1 MLGDMASGSG
11 RAAGPRGAKAGAP
24 KTRSAR
30 SASSKARSGTG
41 SRSASTSRSGTGS
54 RSATSSRSG
63 AEPRS
68 ETSSRAG
75 TGSRSGTG
83 ARVAGSGGKGRSS
96 SGRGDYV
103 ARPSS
108 ARSTSSAS
116 RGAPGAARSSFRGDN
131 PGGDE
136 GRPRRSSAP
145 GASAAGGARGRSG
158 ARDGAGAG
166 AWARPAASGASRSGG
181 RGFGSAARTS
191 GSSERFGSDRPRSS
205 DGFRG
210 DAGGASRAPAR
221 GPARDSAGR
230 WASSEDRP
238 SSRQGTGGPPSR
250 SRSNTGAPRPP
261 ARTYGGRTD
270 RPTRGTGGGGTYGG
284 GTYSAE
290 GRAPRREGTGARS
303 DRPSFSDPSTGGGPR
318 WGRPVASG
326 GRPGAP
332 GRSDGPRTTQ
342 PRSFDGPPRSFDRAS
357 RLSDDR
363 AGRGPAERAPRG
375 FQTGASRALS
385 FPKRIDSRGAP
396 AGRAAWD
403 RDAPRTVG
411 PRRETGA
418 PRRDAGATRRETGV
432 PRPPGETGGF
442 RRETGG
448 PRSGGP
454 RSGTS
459 DARGG
464 SGYSR
469 SRATGD
475 GNGPPRSFGTD
486 RPPRPASAAP
496 RSFGTDRTD
505 RTDRPDRPDRPASA
519 NPRRP
524 TPPGWGSVA
533 RHGIGELDNE
543 EPTASE
549 IWSGVRASA
558 EPTRG
563 RAPGGTRAGGTS
575 RGKAGRGDVGRTWAD
590 RAAAASKPSRQV
602 PARRTP
608 VARPR
613 PAVTPLTGPLS
624 AEQELE
630 GQASHENSGR
640 DDWSMTIVERVPAV
654 TRPTKTPSRRAQPL
668 GRRAEPAAR
677 PSARANGRAN
687 AVATPATRERSV
699 TRRPSART
707 GSLLALDKEAPEA
720 LVTAKLADAT
730 RAYSAD
736 RYNDALRMLRKL
748 SSQAPTSSPVK
759 ELLGLTLYRL
769 GKWPLAL
776 RELEAHHQ
784 LSGSYDQFPVIADCY
799 RALRRYDE
807 ADATWTELRQASPS
821 PEVVAEGRL
830 VAAGTLADRGDLRG
844 AVKLLEGS
852 LRRSKPKGF
861 HVRQWYALA
870 DLYERAGELPRA
882 RDLFAQI
889 VAADPDAYDVRQRL
903 IALD

>member
-1 MLGDMASGSG
+1 M
-11 RAAGPRGAKAGAP
+11 
-24 KTRSAR
+24 
-30 SASSKARSGTG
+30 
-41 SRSASTSRSGTGS
+41 
-54 RSATSSRSG
+54 
-63 AEPRS
+63 
-68 ETSSRAG
+68 
-75 TGSRSGTG
+75 
-83 ARVAGSGGKGRSS
+83 GRSS

-108 ARSTSSAS
+108 ARSTSRAGGGAS
-116 RGAPGAARSSFRGDN
+116 GASRSSFRGDN
-131 PGGDE
+131 ASGDE
-136 GRPRRSSAP
+136 GRPRRSSAT
-145 GASAAGGARGRSG
+145 GTSAGSGSRGRSG
-158 ARDGAGAG
+158 ARDGASSG
-166 AWARPAASGASRSGG
+166 AWARPAAPGASRSGG
-181 RGFGSAARTS
+181 RGFGAAARTS

-205 DGFRG
+205 SSFRG
-210 DAGGASRAPAR
+210 DAGGAPRAPAR

-238 SSRQGTGGPPSR
+238 SSRQGTGVPPSR
-250 SRSNTGAPRPP
+250 SRSATGAPRPP
-261 ARTYGGRTD
+261 ARTYGERTD
-270 RPTRGTGGGGTYGG
+270 RPSRGTASS
-284 GTYSAE
+284 GTYSGE
-290 GRAPRREGTGARS
+290 GRAPRREGTGVRS
-303 DRPSFSDPSTGGGPR
+303 DRSSFSDRSTGDGPR

-326 GRPGAP
+326 GRAASRG
-332 GRSDGPRTTQ
+332 DGPRSAQ
-342 PRSFDGPPRSFDRAS
+342 PRSFGSPRRSFDRAS
-357 RLSDDR
+357 RPSDDR
-363 AGRGPAERAPRG
+363 AGRGPGERSPRG
-375 FQTGASRALS
+375 FQTGESRAPS

-396 AGRAAWD
+396 VGRAVWD
-403 RDAPRTVG
+403 RDAPRTG
-411 PRRETGA
+411 GSRRDTGA
-418 PRRDAGATRRETGV
+418 PRS
-432 PRPPGETGGF
+432 ETGGF
-442 RRETGG
+442 RRDTGG
-448 PRSGGP
+448 PRSGMA
-454 RSGTS
+454 

-469 SRATGD
+469 SRAAGD
-475 GNGPPRSFGTD
+475 ANGPPRSFGTD
-486 RPPRPASAAP
+486 RPPRPASATP
-496 RSFGTDRTD
+496 RSFGTDR
-505 RTDRPDRPDRPASA
+505 PPRPASA

-549 IWSGVRASA
+549 IWSGVRESSQS
-558 EPTRG
+558 TRG
-563 RAPGGTRAGGTS
+563 RAPGGARAGGSS
-575 RGKAGRGDVGRTWAD
+575 RGTAGRGDSD
-590 RAAAASKPSRQV
+590 RSSATRARGGSKGAGQV

-608 VARPR
+608 VSRHR
-613 PAVTPLTGPLS
+613 PAVAPLTGPLS
-624 AEQELE
+624 TEQEQE
-630 GQASHENSGR
+630 RQASHEDGGR
-640 DDWSMTIVERVPAV
+640 DDWSMTIVERVPAPS
-654 TRPTKTPSRRAQPL
+654 RPTKTPSRRAQPA
-668 GRRAEPAAR
+668 GGRAELASR
-677 PSARANGRAN
+677 PSPRANGRASS
-687 AVATPATRERSV
+687 AATPVRERSA

-707 GSLLALDKEAPEA
+707 GSLLGLDKEAPEA
-720 LVTAKLADAT
+720 VVTAKLADAT

-807 ADATWTELRQASPS
+807 ADATWTALRQASPS

-830 VAAGTLADRGDLRG
+830 VAAGALADRGDLRG

>member
-1 MLGDMASGSG
+1 MLEDMASGSG

-24 KTRSAR
+24 KTRSAT
-30 SASSKARSGTG
+30 SATSKTRSGTS
-41 SRSASTSRSGTGS
+41 SRSATTSRSGTGS
-54 RSATSSRSG
+54 RSATSSRS
-63 AEPRS
+63 A
-68 ETSSRAG
+68 
-75 TGSRSGTG
+75 TGSRSATSSRSASGSRSGAG
-83 ARVAGSGGKGRSS
+83 ARTAGSGAKGRSS

-116 RGAPGAARSSFRGDN
+116 RGASGATRNSFRGDN
-131 PGGDE
+131 PAGDE
-136 GRPRRSSAP
+136 GRPRRSSASSTSA
-145 GASAAGGARGRSG
+145 ASAARGRSG
-158 ARDGAGAG
+158 TRDGAGAG
-166 AWARPAASGASRSGG
+166 AWARPAAPGTSRSGG
-181 RGFGSAARTS
+181 RGFGAAARTS

-205 DGFRG
+205 SSFRG
-210 DAGGASRAPAR
+210 DAGGAPRAPAR
-221 GPARDSAGR
+221 GPASDSAGR
-230 WASSEDRP
+230 WAPSEGRP
-238 SSRQGTGGPPSR
+238 SSRQGTGAPASR
-250 SRSNTGAPRPP
+250 SRSVTGAQRPP
-261 ARTYGGRTD
+261 VRTYGERAD
-270 RPTRGTGGGGTYGG
+270 RPSRGTGSDGTFRD
-284 GTYSAE
+284 E
-290 GRAPRREGTGARS
+290 GRAPRAEGTGVRS
-303 DRPSFSDPSTGGGPR
+303 DRSSFSDRSTGDGPR

-326 GRPGAP
+326 GRAGAA
-332 GRSDGPRTTQ
+332 GRGDGPRSAQ
-342 PRSFDGPPRSFDRAS
+342 PRSFDAAPRSFDRAS
-357 RLSDDR
+357 RPSDDR
-363 AGRGPAERAPRG
+363 AGRGPAERPPRG
-375 FQTGASRALS
+375 FQTGGSRAPS

-411 PRRETGA
+411 PRRDTSA
-418 PRRDAGATRRETGV
+418 PRS
-432 PRPPGETGGF
+432 ETGGF

-448 PRSGGP
+448 PRS
-454 RSGTS
+454 SAA

-469 SRATGD
+469 SRAAGD
-475 GNGPPRSFGTD
+475 GDSPPRSFGTD
-486 RPPRPASAAP
+486 RPPRPASATQ
-496 RSFGTDRTD
+496 RSFGTDR
-505 RTDRPDRPDRPASA
+505 PPRPASA
-519 NPRRP
+519 TPRRP
-524 TPPGWGSVA
+524 TPAGWGSVA
-533 RHGIGELDNE
+533 RHGVGELDNE

-549 IWSGVRASA
+549 IWSGVRESA
-558 EPTRG
+558 QSPRG
-563 RAPGGTRAGGTS
+563 RASGGARAGGSS
-575 RGKAGRGDVGRTWAD
+575 RGMAGRGDAD
-590 RAAAASKPSRQV
+590 RSSAPRARGGSKGAGQV

-624 AEQELE
+624 PEQELE
-630 GQASHENSGR
+630 RQASHEDGGR
-640 DDWSMTIVERVPAV
+640 DDWSMTIVERVPAP

-668 GRRAEPAAR
+668 GGRAEPAGR
-677 PSARANGRAN
+677 PSPRANGRAN
-687 AVATPATRERSV
+687 AVATPVTRERSA

-821 PEVVAEGRL
+821 PEVIAEGRL
-830 VAAGTLADRGDLRG
+830 VAAGALADRGDLRG

-852 LRRSKPKGF
+852 LRRSRPKGF
-861 HVRQWYALA
+861 HVREWYALA